1 MLSWLADPNVWIGLV
16 TLTAL
21 ELVLGIDNVIFI
33 AILAGRLPKQDQAK
47 ARRLGLTGA
56 LITRIGFLLA
66 ITWIM
71 GLTGTLFAAIGHEFS
86 GRDVILI
93 VGGLFLIG
101 KATFEIHS
109 KLEGVEQ
116 HHEAKMYAAL
126 WAVVAQIMVVDIVFS
141 IDSVITAVGMV
152 QSLGIMIAGGRFD
165 PVIPGNTTVPV
176 RISNVAFVESVTLDL
191 NTDADYSDHKD
202 NLKDLA
208 DFSLLGR
215 ITNNT
220 ANPVDVEFW
229 ITKTPSHLTTVPALN
244 SDPTAVKIW
253 GPLSLAANESKQIDW
268 DASAGLFTAA
278 GRAALQDEV
287 RNQNGG
293 DATFTLYAVGA
304 EGTFDF
310 TIQGGV
316 LVLVLDAGL

>member
-116 HHEAKMYAAL
+116 HHEAKRYAAL

-152 QSLGIMIAGGRFD
+152 QSVGIMIAA
-165 PVIPGNTTVPV
+165 
-176 RISNVAFVESVTLDL
+176 NVAALFVMLWASTPI
-191 NTDADYSDHKD
+191 SDFVDRHPTIKVLALAFLVMIGG
-202 NLKDLA
+202 NLIIEG
-208 DFSLLGR
+208 FGY
-215 ITNNT
+215 
-220 ANPVDVEFW
+220 
-229 ITKTPSHLTTVPALN
+229 HVPKGYTYFAM
-244 SDPTAVKIW
+244 A
-253 GPLSLAANESKQIDW
+253 
-268 DASAGLFTAA
+268 F
-278 GRAALQDEV
+278 
-287 RNQNGG
+287 
-293 DATFTLYAVGA
+293 AVGVEVINIKVRA
-304 EGTFDF
+304 KAQAVHLHESTP
-310 TIQGGV
+310 
-316 LVLVLDAGL
+316 